1 MPTVMG
7 VPAAGSA
14 TPYAAFQVPAGVVTP
29 TTTPGAAVLAS
40 EERTAA
46 SSLAVSSAGSGV
58 VFTGVDPAAM
68 TFSTF
73 ATHCALSAAYP
84 LRGEIA
90 SKQTEPTQRATR
102 STSFFS
108 MFILQKMERI
118 APACLHRMPLAIWPS
133 PMGALHQTMG
143 SICSDAMPPGSV

>member
-46 SSLAVSSAGSGV
+46 SSLAASSAGSGV
-58 VFTGVDPAAM
+58 VFTGVDPAAI
-68 TFSTF
+68 TSSTF
-73 ATHCALSAAYP
+73 ATHCELSAANAHK
-84 LRGEIA
+84 GEA
-90 SKQTEPTQRATR
+90 AKRVTNPMQWATR
-102 STSFFS
+102 
-108 MFILQKMERI
+108 
-118 APACLHRMPLAIWPS
+118 
-133 PMGALHQTMG
+133 
-143 SICSDAMPPGSV
+143 